1 MCGFIIAGQTR
12 RGVAPLYAVHH
23 HDIRGYNVRDSEVL
37 EKNRGVTCKRRK
49 VRSFRNSLP

>member
-37 EKNRGVTCKRRK
+37 EKNRVVTCKRRK